1 MVLRWVPFGAK
12 TSRYGSHDLGYRRA
26 AKILQSDAILY
37 PPRGFAAGTGFF
49 LIKIKSNSVKF
60 LKYKIYSKIGF

>member
-37 PPRGFAAGTGFF
+37 PARGFAAHWIN
-49 LIKIKSNSVKF
+49 LKNKIKLKLRARFYNSVKNF
-60 LKYKIYSKIGF
+60 KI

>member
-37 PPRGFAAGTGFF
+37 PGRLLRSAAHW
-49 LIKIKSNSVKF
+49 IKGAPALRARQPFIIQ
-60 LKYKIYSKIGF
+60 LKI